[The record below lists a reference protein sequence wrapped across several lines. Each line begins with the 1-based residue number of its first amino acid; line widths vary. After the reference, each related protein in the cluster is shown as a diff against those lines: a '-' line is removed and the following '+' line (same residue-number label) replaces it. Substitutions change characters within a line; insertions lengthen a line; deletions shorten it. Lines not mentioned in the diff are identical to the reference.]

1 MKITKCEEN
10 PIVRAGGEGWRAAAT
25 FNPAVIRD
33 GDKFYMLERAA
44 EGLRP
49 FVCSFGLLESDDGVH
64 FTPAEERPVLTARAL
79 GYEEGTVEDPR
90 LVKIDGL
97 FYLTF
102 AYRPYT
108 YNCYP
113 TGVGVPDYT
122 PLRGELD
129 KGINNTR
136 SAVAVSEDLRTFRLF
151 SSVNGAEV
159 DERDNVLFPEK
170 IGGKFWLLRRPKQF
184 GDKPSIY
191 YSTSEDCRT
200 WSEPE
205 LFASPLY
212 DWEGGKIGAGAP
224 PVRTDRGWLLL
235 YHGVDKQDVYRV
247 GAMLLDKDDP
257 TRVLARTA
265 ACILEPTEYYEKF
278 GLVIPNVVFPT
289 ACVEKE
295 GLLYIYYGCCDTS
308 ISLATVRVDELLDS
322 MESLQ

>member
-1 MKITKCEEN
+1 
-10 PIVRAGGEGWRAAAT
+10 
-25 FNPAVIRD
+25 
-33 GDKFYMLERAA
+33 MLERAA

-64 FTPAEERPVLTARAL
+64 FTPAEEQPVLTARAL

-184 GDKPSIY
+184 GDRPSIY

-247 GAMLLDKDDP
+247 GAMLLDRDDP